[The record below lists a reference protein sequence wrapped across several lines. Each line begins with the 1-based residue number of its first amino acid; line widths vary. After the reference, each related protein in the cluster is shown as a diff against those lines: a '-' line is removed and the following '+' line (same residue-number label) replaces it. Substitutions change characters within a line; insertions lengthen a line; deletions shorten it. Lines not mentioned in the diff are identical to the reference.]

1 MHARVST
8 YQASDTDGLLE
19 GFRSVTGDLE
29 QVDGFSHALFLVD
42 RESGKAMS
50 ITVWDSEDALNASVQ
65 QAEQLRQRGTQPSG
79 TKIESVQ
86 HYEVPITAGSM
97 ASN

>member
-8 YQASDTDGLLE
+8 YQGNDCDGLIE
-19 GFRSVTGDLE
+19 GFRSITDDLE

-50 ITVWDSEDALNASVQ
+50 ITVWENEDALNASV
-65 QAEQLRQRGTQPSG
+65 AKADELRRRGTQPSG
-79 TKIESVQ
+79 TQIESVQ
-86 HYEVPITAGSM
+86 HYEVPITTGTPQS
-97 ASN
+97 